1 MSEQT
6 TLTPETTAPEATTPA
21 APKVTLFILVALA
34 SLVGAL
40 FFNCSATLIRSIEYS
55 YKGMLTATFVES
67 ILWIMCGAIL
77 PVSLFLLKDNEN
89 KKKLSKIFMIVALA
103 FVAVQLLAA
112 CYGIVHA
119 IAVEFFDV
127 NSSNLATMMYSISGS
142 DLFAPISQL
151 IYGTNVY
158 YFFAAC
164 FNFLSALLYI
174 VPNAICVLGF
184 LKLSK

>member
-21 APKVTLFILVALA
+21 APKVTLFILIALA

-40 FFNCSATLIRSIEYS
+40 FFNCTATLIRSIEYA
-55 YKGMLTATFVES
+55 YDGMLTATFVES
-67 ILWIMCGAIL
+67 VLWMMCGAIL
-77 PVSLFLLKDNEN
+77 PVSLFLLKDNAN
-89 KKKLSKIFMIVALA
+89 RKKLSKIFMIVALA
-103 FVAVQLLAA
+103 FVAIQLLSA
-112 CYGIVHA
+112 CFSFILVIA
-119 IAVEFFDV
+119 IKFFDAE
-127 NSSNLATMMYSISGS
+127 SSNFTTIIYSISGS

-151 IYGTNVY
+151 IYGSDIY

-164 FNFLSALLYI
+164 FNFLAALLYI